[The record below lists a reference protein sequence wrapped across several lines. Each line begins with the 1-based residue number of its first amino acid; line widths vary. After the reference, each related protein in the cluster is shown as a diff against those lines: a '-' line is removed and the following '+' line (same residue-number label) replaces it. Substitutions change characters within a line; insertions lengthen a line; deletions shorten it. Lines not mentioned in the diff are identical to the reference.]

1 MPTSGP
7 LRVLILFG
15 GLAAAACAERNV
27 HTPGPTGDTSGDT
40 ILRFAGAPRH
50 PGGGTLME
58 DLTIGLVDGPEPYVF
73 GSVEDAALGPGGVIY
88 ALDGQ
93 AQVVRMFDGAGRH
106 VRDIGGPGRGP
117 GEFRRAAMLAVAPD
131 GTLYV
136 EETSPGRVHVFSADG
151 ELLDAWTY
159 DGAIEGPIVVD
170 TAGMVH
176 VVLRSL
182 ARQGTDWS
190 WLWAIDTMPRNIDVL
205 MARTMAAP
213 HGTVRVLPD
222 GQVLD
227 TVPEPALPDL
237 GGYLQHPNGRV
248 LLGLDFLPTAWWS
261 WSPLGHL
268 VTGVTTSYAI
278 DLRLPPGGGERR
290 AGAWSPRDSVVSV
303 RRRVD
308 SVGLDPAEAAVVA
321 RQWEPWMAGRR
332 DQVWHGPS
340 APPRVKPAY
349 DAVLHGQ
356 EGRMWVRVHVPSVRL
371 PDPSAWTGEPHT
383 SFDIFEPDGTYLG
396 AVRGPTRIRPTSIRG
411 DTLLA
416 ITTDE
421 LGVDR
426 VQRLVVRWER

>member
-1 MPTSGP
+1 M
-7 LRVLILFG
+7 LILLG
-15 GLAAAACAERNV
+15 GLAVAGCAG
-27 HTPGPTGDTSGDT
+27 TDADPPGPASYTSGDT
-40 ILRFAGAPRH
+40 IVRYAGAPRY

-73 GSVEDAALGPGGVIY
+73 GRLSDAALGPGGVIY

-93 AQVVRMFDGAGRH
+93 AQVVRAFDGSGRH
-106 VRDIGGPGRGP
+106 VRDIGGPGSGP

-136 EETSPGRVHVFSADG
+136 GETSPGRVHVFAADG
-151 ELLDAWTY
+151 LLLDAWSFE
-159 DGAIEGPIVVD
+159 GAIEGPIVVD
-170 TAGMVH
+170 TAGVVH

-190 WLWAIDTMPRNIDVL
+190 WLWAIDTVPQFVDVVPEW
-205 MARTMAAP
+205 TMDRP
-213 HGTVRVLPD
+213 GGTVRLLPD
-222 GQVLD
+222 GTVVD

-237 GGYLQHPNGRV
+237 GGYAQLPSGHV
-248 LLGLDFLPTAWWS
+248 YVGLTFMPAAWWS

-268 VTGVTTSYAI
+268 VTGVTSSYTI
-278 DLRLPPGGGERR
+278 DLRLPPDEVHAP
-290 AGAWSPRDSVVSV
+290 AGAWSPGDSVLSI

-308 SVGLDPAEAAVVA
+308 VVELEPGEAAVVA
-321 RQWEPWMAGRR
+321 RQWEKITGA
-332 DQVWHGPS
+332 DQYVWHGPQ
-340 APPRVKPAY
+340 APPPVKPAY

-356 EGRMWVRVHVPSVRL
+356 EGRMWVRVHLASWRL
-371 PDPSAWTGEPHT
+371 PDPWPQWGEPHT
-383 SFDIFEPDGTYLG
+383 SFDIFEPDGIYVG
-396 AVRGPTRIRPTSIRG
+396 AARGPIRMRPTSIRG

-426 VQRLVVRWER
+426 VERLVVRWAR